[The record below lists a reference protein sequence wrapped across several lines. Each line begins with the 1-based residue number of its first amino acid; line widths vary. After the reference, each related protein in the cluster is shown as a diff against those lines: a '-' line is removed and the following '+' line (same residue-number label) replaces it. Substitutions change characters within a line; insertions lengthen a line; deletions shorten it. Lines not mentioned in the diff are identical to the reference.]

1 MSDPGAYLLLH
12 RALRNAGDFLIFE
25 RARRLIADRRPGVV
39 LDTAEAWRP
48 LANQVPAERL
58 RGYRALVVCGG
69 PGYAPGMAARYPLGD
84 LAPLP
89 PLVLLALGAKIEP
102 GTDAQLADFRLPDED
117 RHFLETVLTRT
128 TAIGARDPLTAEL
141 LARSGIE
148 RVLMTG
154 DPAWY
159 DLERIAE
166 PIRVPAQVKVIA
178 ITPPA
183 NPAAFRQ
190 ATSLFRALAA
200 ARPAARL
207 RVIHHRGVQRPFAA
221 LAARHGWDQEDITGS
236 ADGFTTYDR
245 ADLHVGYRVH
255 AHLYATSRGVPSY
268 LVAEDSRGL
277 GMLRAMPGLGLPG
290 YRPETHVSPI
300 QRRAL
305 ALLPRIANA
314 YRPVTSWLGTRS
326 GWIVGL
332 PDIADELVATIAG
345 DEATGFPAHVAA
357 RGVIRATLPTMHRM
371 LDSLP

>member
-1 MSDPGAYLLLH
+1 VSDPAAYLLLH

-25 RARRLIADRRPGVV
+25 RARRLIAERRPGVV

-48 LANQVPAERL
+48 LTAQVPAGRL
-58 RGYRALVVCGG
+58 RAYRAIVVCGG

-84 LAPLP
+84 LRALP
-89 PLVLLALGAKIEP
+89 PLVLLALGSKVEP
-102 GTDAQLADFRLPDED
+102 GTDAQLAAFRLADED
-117 RHFLETVLTRT
+117 RRFLETILART

-141 LARSGIE
+141 LVRSGIE
-148 RVLMTG
+148 CVLMTG

-159 DLERIAE
+159 DLDRIADPLRIPA
-166 PIRVPAQVKVIA
+166 PIRVIT

-183 NPAAFRQ
+183 NPAAFSQ
-190 ATSLFRALAA
+190 AATLFRALVA
-200 ARPAARL
+200 ARPAARF
-207 RVIHHRGVQRPFAA
+207 RVVHHRGVQRPFAA
-221 LAARHGWDQEDITGS
+221 LAAKLGWEQVDITGS
-236 ADGFTTYDR
+236 ADGFATYDE

-290 YRPETHVSPI
+290 FRPEGHVSPV
-300 QRRAL
+300 QRAAL

-314 YRPVTSWLGTRS
+314 YRPTTSWLGMHS
-326 GWIVGL
+326 GRIMGL
-332 PDIADELVATIAG
+332 PDIADELVATLAA
-345 DEATGFPAHVAA
+345 DEPRGFPAHITA
-357 RGVIRATLPTMHRM
+357 RDVIRATLPTMHRM